1 MNKTRDALDHP
12 LFFLLVIT
20 LGVMAMS
27 SLLTWGAKATGYHG
41 VAAVAQH
48 P

>member
-1 MNKTRDALDHP
+1 MDDLREKLDHP

-27 SLLTWGAKATGYHG
+27 SLITWGAKSAGFHG
-41 VAAVAQH
+41 VAAVSQH

>member
-1 MNKTRDALDHP
+1 MGNLREELDHP
-12 LFFLLVIT
+12 LFFLLVVT

-27 SLLTWGAKATGYHG
+27 SLITWGAKASGLHG
-41 VAAVAQH
+41 VAAVTQN